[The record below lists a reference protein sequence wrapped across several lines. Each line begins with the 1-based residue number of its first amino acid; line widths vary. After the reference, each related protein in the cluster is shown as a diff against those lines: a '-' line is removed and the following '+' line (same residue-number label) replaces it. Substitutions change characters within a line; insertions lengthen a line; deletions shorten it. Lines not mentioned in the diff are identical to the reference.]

1 MANEIRLKKTTF
13 NKEQYSKVV
22 NKEFTT
28 FIPPTQEEDTD
39 TVAEFFRLYSKL
51 FYEIPTEG
59 ETNSHQ
65 YILRESSK
73 LVDFDKDTTEIQP
86 LLDEITDLRER
97 LLQVN
102 TQLIEI
108 QTQQYSNE

>member
-1 MANEIRLKKTTF
+1 MANEIRFKKTTF

-22 NKEFTT
+22 DKQFTT
-28 FIPPTQEEDTD
+28 FVSPTQEEDAD
-39 TVAEFFRLYSKL
+39 TVAEFFRLYSQL

-73 LVDFDKDTTEIQP
+73 LVDFDKDTAEIQP

>member
-1 MANEIRLKKTTF
+1 MANEIRLKKTAF

-22 NKEFTT
+22 NREFNT
-28 FIPPTQEEDTD
+28 FIPPIQEEDTD

-51 FYEIPTEG
+51 FYEIPVEG

-65 YILRESSK
+65 FILRESSK

-97 LLQVN
+97 LLQSN
-102 TQLIEI
+102 TELIEV

>member
-22 NKEFTT
+22 DKQFTT

-86 LLDEITDLRER
+86 LLDEIAQLRRQLLDYQQQIIDLNIAQAE
-97 LLQVN
+97 Q
-102 TQLIEI
+102 
-108 QTQQYSNE
+108 